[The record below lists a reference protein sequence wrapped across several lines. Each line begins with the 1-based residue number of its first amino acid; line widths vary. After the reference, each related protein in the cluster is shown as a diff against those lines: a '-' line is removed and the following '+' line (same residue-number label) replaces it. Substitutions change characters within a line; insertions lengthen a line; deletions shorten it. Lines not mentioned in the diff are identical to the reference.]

1 MFFRFTTADTPPQS
15 PQSPQMTPSAPSSD
29 KGALT
34 FTGLAKTFL
43 KIKRS
48 DSAEAKDECQSPPA
62 PADSSSIPP
71 AVQIPQALP
80 TSLSSPQHS
89 RTSSEGTGAASPT
102 SPSSP
107 LTFFASPMSFSTSSS
122 STSPKA
128 PKHKRHHSESSSG
141 QIPLSHPGLAEH
153 ACQRRESIERI
164 DTFHCAGGVNVP
176 VLLRNTRSELM
187 DLASILGANALIE
200 EQYVSG
206 PTHL

>member
-1 MFFRFTTADTPPQS
+1 MFFRFADAPPQS
-15 PQSPQMTPSAPSSD
+15 PQSPQMTSSAPSSER
-29 KGALT
+29 GGLT
-34 FTGLAKTFL
+34 FAGLAKTFL

-48 DSAEAKDECQSPPA
+48 DSAEAKHDSERQSPPA
-62 PADSSSIPP
+62 LADPSSIPP
-71 AVQIPQALP
+71 AVQTAQALP
-80 TSLSSPQHS
+80 TPLSSPQHS

-107 LTFFASPMSFSTSSS
+107 LTFFASPMSFSPSSS
-122 STSPKA
+122 PTSPRA
-128 PKHKRHHSESSSG
+128 PKQKRHHSESSSG
-141 QIPLSHPGLAEH
+141 QMPLSHPGLAEH

-187 DLASILGANALIE
+187 ELASILGANALIE

-206 PTHL
+206 PAHL